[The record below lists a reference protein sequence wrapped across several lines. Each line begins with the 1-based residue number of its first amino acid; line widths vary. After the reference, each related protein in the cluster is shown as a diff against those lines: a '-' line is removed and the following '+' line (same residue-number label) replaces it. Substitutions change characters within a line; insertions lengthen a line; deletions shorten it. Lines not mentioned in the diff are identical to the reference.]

1 MLNNYPLASSGPWY
15 KETSLWLQ
23 IFLQLAG
30 FGLGTALFVD
40 TGTWELSAWQHAAY
54 YLGLAVTFVALLV
67 QRWKVTPGLTAT
79 AVGLALVGL
88 SAIPAYPLT
97 YVIVCFEAWYIAA
110 YARTRTRGWL
120 ALLWAG
126 SMASVAWSYIEIN
139 LGGDPAQAPELSF
152 LAVVLTLLISVSIG
166 LSAML
171 GRNTAKRNDAMEALA
186 ARAELATVSERNRI
200 AREMHDIVAHSLTV
214 VIAQADGGRYAG
226 RKDPAKAIEALETIS
241 DRGRDALVQMRSLLS
256 VLHDGSQEDRTTA
269 VAPGVFSIPDLI
281 SDAKRSGVTVDYE
294 VSGEP
299 LVLGEVQD
307 LTVYRIVQES
317 LTNVMKHAGQ
327 VRVVLRLEW
336 EKDKLSIVVDNQKG
350 DNELGGSGRGLTGIA
365 ERARVHG
372 GSATWGPS
380 KLFVGGWNVTAVM
393 PVAR

>member
-23 IFLQLAG
+23 LFVQVVG
-30 FGLGTALFVD
+30 FGLGTAVFANFSFLDV
-40 TGTWELSAWQHAAY
+40 SPWQVVSFWA
-54 YLGLAVTFVALLV
+54 GLAVTFVALLL
-67 QRWKVTPGLTAT
+67 QRWKVVLGLGVAS
-79 AVGLALVGL
+79 VGLCLLGL
-88 SAIPAYPLT
+88 STVPIHPLT
-97 YVIVCFEAWYIAA
+97 YVIVCFESWYIAA
-110 YARTRTRGWL
+110 YARTRTRAWL
-120 ALLWAG
+120 AWLWVG
-126 SMASVAWSYIEIN
+126 SLAAVAWSYVEVN
-139 LGGDPAQAPELSF
+139 LGGEVKQAPQFGF
-152 LAVVLTLLISVSIG
+152 LAVVLLLLISVSIG
-166 LSAML
+166 LCAML
-171 GRNTAKRNDAMEALA
+171 GRNTAKRNDAMETLA

-256 VLHDGSQEDRTTA
+256 VLHDGSQEDRETT
-269 VAPGVFSIPDLI
+269 VTPGVSGIPDLI
-281 SDAKRSGVTVDYE
+281 SDAKRSGLTVNYE
-294 VSGEP
+294 VSGDP
-299 LVLGEVQD
+299 VALGEVQD

-350 DNELGGSGRGLTGIA
+350 ESEIEGSGRGLTGIA

>member
-54 YLGLAVTFVALLV
+54 HLGLAVTFVALLV

-269 VAPGVFSIPDLI
+269 VAPGVSSIPDLI